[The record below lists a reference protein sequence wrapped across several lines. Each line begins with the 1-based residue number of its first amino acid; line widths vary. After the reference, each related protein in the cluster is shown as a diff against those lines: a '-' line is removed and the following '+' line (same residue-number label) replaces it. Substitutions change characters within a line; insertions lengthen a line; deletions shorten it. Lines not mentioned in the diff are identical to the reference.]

1 MTDSVGGRVVLKL
14 SKKYDVSDP
23 LARPL
28 VTTYLTPEEYA
39 LFAALRGHWLR
50 KRRHA
55 VPSASGEFGIDLFE
69 GALEGLE
76 LAEIEQPD
84 AASLAA
90 VELPEWARSEV
101 TYDADFQGGTFGLLA
116 RSRAETFVGKR
127 CDNQSAPVCIVRPGI
142 VVDTIL
148 ASNGTSRDW
157 VKRSP
162 TGIHIWWA
170 ICAPTSA
177 TQYSGTPACA

>member
-1 MTDSVGGRVVLKL
+1 MLRGLDEELAAHKYSHVERERRFLVDPLRRPSLDGCRSILIEDLYITDTRCRLRRMTDSVGGRVVLKL
-14 SKKYDVSDP
+14 SKKYDVADP

-39 LFAALRGHWLR
+39 LFAALPGHWLR

-69 GALEGLE
+69 GALAGLE

-90 VELPEWARSEV
+90 AQPPEWARSEV
-101 TYDADFQGGTFGLLA
+101 TYDLDFQGGTLALLN
-116 RSRAETFVGKR
+116 RSRAETFVR
-127 CDNQSAPVCIVRPGI
+127 QAMR
-142 VVDTIL
+142 
-148 ASNGTSRDW
+148 
-157 VKRSP
+157 
-162 TGIHIWWA
+162 
-170 ICAPTSA
+170 
-177 TQYSGTPACA
+177 

>member
-1 MTDSVGGRVVLKL
+1 MLRGLDEELTAHKYSHVERERRFLVDPLKRPSLDGCRSMLIEDLYITDSRCRLRRMTDSVGGRVVLKL
-14 SKKYDVSDP
+14 SKKYDVPDP

-39 LFAALRGHWLR
+39 LFGALPGHWLR

-55 VPSASGEFGIDLFE
+55 VPSASGDFCIDLFE

-90 VELPEWARSEV
+90 VQPPEWVRSEV
-101 TYDADFQGGTFGLLA
+101 TFDPDFQGGTLALL
-116 RSRAETFVGKR
+116 
-127 CDNQSAPVCIVRPGI
+127 D
-142 VVDTIL
+142 
-148 ASNGTSRDW
+148 
-157 VKRSP
+157 
-162 TGIHIWWA
+162 
-170 ICAPTSA
+170 
-177 TQYSGTPACA
+177 